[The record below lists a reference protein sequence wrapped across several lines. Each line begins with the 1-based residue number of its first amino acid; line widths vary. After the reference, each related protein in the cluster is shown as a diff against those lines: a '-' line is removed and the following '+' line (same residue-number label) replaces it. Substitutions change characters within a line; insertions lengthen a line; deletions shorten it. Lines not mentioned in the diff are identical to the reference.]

1 MNFELLVLAFRLDDE
16 ESVIEQEQL
25 QIGIIP
31 L

>member
-25 QIGIIP
+25 QIGIIS